1 MASKI
6 NIAAALDKFNESTT
20 PSIGIFIFLYEFC
33 DQSLEIPLSSV
44 PNIKAQDSQKRASK
58 YFNIFII
65 Q

>member
-20 PSIGIFIFLYEFC
+20 PSIGIFTFLYEFC

-44 PNIKAQDSQKRASK
+44 PIIKAQDSQ
-58 YFNIFII
+58 
-65 Q
+65 